1 MPPSFWPFGRSK
13 DAEPEQ
19 SLIQKIDPHRIPQH
33 VAIIM
38 DGNGRWAK
46 RRGLPRVAGHRAG
59 VQSLRRV
66 LETCE
71 EFGIRYL
78 TVYAFS
84 TENWKRPADEVNALF
99 DLLVEYLQRELDT
112 LHDKGVQIR
121 AIGKVSELPENPRKE
136 LERAVRH
143 TANNDKLILNV
154 ALNYGGRIEIVEAV
168 KAIARQARDGQIDPE
183 RIDEAFLNRHL
194 YTADVPDPD
203 LLIRPSGELRLS
215 NFLLWQSAYTEIWV
229 TPTLWPDFGRK
240 EMIQALVDYQGRDR
254 RFGGV
259 KV

>member
-19 SLIQKIDPHRIPQH
+19 SLIQQLDPQRIPQH

-46 RRGLPRVAGHRAG
+46 RRGLPRAAGHRAG

-71 EFGIRYL
+71 EFHIRYL

-99 DLLVEYLQRELDT
+99 DLLIEYLQRELET
-112 LHDKGVQIR
+112 LHEKGVQIR
-121 AIGKVSELPENPRKE
+121 AIGKVSELPESPRQE

-143 TANNDKLILNV
+143 TAANDKLTLNV
-154 ALNYGGRIEIVEAV
+154 ALNYGGRVEIVEAV
-168 KAIARQARDGQIDPE
+168 KTIARQVQEGAIDPE
-183 RIDEAFLNRHL
+183 SIDEAFLSRYL

-240 EMIQALVDYQGRDR
+240 EMIQALVDFQGRDR

>member
-19 SLIQKIDPHRIPQH
+19 ALIQKIDPHRIPRH

-71 EFGIRYL
+71 EFNIRYL

-99 DLLVEYLQRELDT
+99 DLLVEYLQRELGT

-183 RIDEAFLNRHL
+183 RIDEALLNRHL

-240 EMIQALVDYQGRDR
+240 EMVQALVDYQGRDR